1 MSWLTT
7 QSAGAPHGILLD
19 VTGLLLAAL
28 AALPLPPV
36 GPAPAWV
43 EPIEVPTKKVAPDG
57 ATRLLLIDSQL
68 RVEKTVE
75 QYEHHAWKVLSQT
88 GVAELAKQEL
98 EWDPSFEQLTLHG
111 VWIWRGG
118 ERRVAWQPEDA
129 RVIQRER
136 SLDEG
141 LYDGRLTLI
150 IELRDLREGDV
161 VEIASTTRG
170 ENPVYQ
176 GRFATKKY
184 QAWGQHIER
193 SHFRLSWERPRLLHL
208 QTHGGAQAPALTTED
223 GHPVYRWELAGL
235 EAQHFEAGLPADV
248 EPAPWVEFSDW
259 QDWAEVALWAQS
271 LFAITP
277 DGKRFEAEAARF
289 QALPEPERARAIV
302 RFVQDDVRYV
312 GVEIGENSHRPHTP
326 AWVLDRG
333 FGDCKDK
340 SLLLVSLLRAAGLE
354 AWPSLVHASAG
365 QRLPKSTPS
374 PDVFNHAIVQV
385 ALKSGPR
392 FIDPTVT
399 LQRGSLEE
407 RTQPRYHHAL
417 VVKPGVTALLPIPL
431 EEPKLATWEVE
442 QHWQR
447 PSPTGIATL
456 TVTTTARG
464 WEAASLRRKI
474 KSSTQ
479 DELARTQ
486 RSAREDVLNR
496 QLKPLELT
504 WTDDE
509 AAELFVLKESYEAA
523 DFFEAGSHRFTTLT
537 VGEDLKRLDVQER
550 RWPFALWYPLRV
562 REVIRYDAPERLRGA
577 EFELTNR
584 SVTHDT
590 FRLDIS
596 QHLSGNTLEL
606 DWELRMLKDR
616 VLPAQVKSYRTAIAE
631 AWEHLGY
638 TVRSSTVLS
647 PDAISEEDSELPGV
661 AMEQTGAGALLATGG
676 GFAFAVFLVAFFLV
690 SRSDKA
696 RAAPPFRD
704 RLAGAP
710 GEVAG
715 DPVSVASMEAAVALF
730 TSARCPQGHGWQD
743 VGAPENVRLGE
754 ERITVLS
761 RRCHGCDAREARYVK
776 LSG

>member
-1 MSWLTT
+1 M
-7 QSAGAPHGILLD
+7 SAGAPRGILHD
-19 VTGLLLAAL
+19 MTGLLLVAL

-43 EPIEVPTKKVAPDG
+43 EPIEVPSKKIAPDG

-75 QYEHHAWKVLSQT
+75 QFEHQAWKVLSQT
-88 GVAELAKQEL
+88 GVAELAKQEF
-98 EWDPSFEQLTLHG
+98 EWDPAYEQLTLHG
-111 VWIWRGG
+111 VWIWRDG

-141 LYDGRLTLI
+141 MYDGRLTLI

-161 VEIASTTRG
+161 VEVASTTRG

-176 GRFATKKY
+176 GRFATRKF

-193 SHFRLSWERPRLLHL
+193 SHFRLSWERPRLLHV
-208 QTHGGAQAPALTTED
+208 QTHGGAQAPALTTEA

-235 EAQHFEAGLPADV
+235 EAEHFEAGMPPDV
-248 EPAPWVEFSDW
+248 EPAPYVEFSDW
-259 QDWAEVALWAQS
+259 NDWGEVAAWAQS

-277 DGKRFEAEAARF
+277 EGKRFDAEVARF
-289 QALPEPERARAIV
+289 KALPDAERARAIV

-312 GVEIGENSHRPHTP
+312 GVEIGENSHRPHP
-326 AWVLDRG
+326 PSWVLERG

-354 AWPSLVHASAG
+354 AWPALVHASAG
-365 QRLPKSTPS
+365 QRLPKSVPS
-374 PDVFNHAIVQV
+374 PDGFNHAIVQI
-385 ALKSGPR
+385 ALEGGPR
-392 FIDPTVT
+392 FLDPTVT

-417 VVKPGVTALLPIPL
+417 VVKEGVTGLEPIPL
-431 EEPKLATWEVE
+431 EEPKVATWEVE
-442 QHWQR
+442 QHWER
-447 PSPTGIATL
+447 PSRTGLATL

-479 DELARTQ
+479 EELARSQ
-486 RSAREDVLNR
+486 RSAREDVLER
-496 QLKPLELT
+496 QLKPLELS

-509 AAELFVLKESYEAA
+509 AAESFVLKEKYEAA
-523 DFFEAGSHRFTTLT
+523 DFFESGAHRFTTLT
-537 VGEDLKRLDVQER
+537 VADDLKRLDVQER

-562 REVIRYDAPERLRGA
+562 REVIRYDAPETLRGA

-584 SVTHDT
+584 SVTHET
-590 FRLDIS
+590 FQLDIA
-596 QHLSGNTLEL
+596 QHLAGNTLEL
-606 DWELRMLKDR
+606 AWELRMLKDR
-616 VLPAQVKSYRTAIAE
+616 VLPGEVKSYRSAIAE

-638 TVRSSTVLS
+638 TVRSSSVLA
-647 PDAISEEDSELPGV
+647 PDRVSEEDSELPSV
-661 AMEQTGAGALLATGG
+661 SFEETGAFTLLATGG
-676 GFAFAVFLVAFFLV
+676 GFALAVFAVAFFLV
-690 SRSDKA
+690 SRSGARRGPSFKA
-696 RAAPPFRD
+696 R
-704 RLAGAP
+704 LTGAP

-715 DPVSVASMEAAVALF
+715 EAVPVVSMAAALALF
-730 TSARCPQGHGWQD
+730 TTSRCPEGHGWQE
-743 VGAPENVRLGE
+743 VGPPEHVRLGD

-761 RRCHGCDAREARYVK
+761 RGCHGCGAREARYVK
-776 LSG
+776 LLS